1 MQIPST
7 SRANKQATSS
17 LLPKPMCLFPTM
29 GSLQE
34 VIDFGE
40 SKLPITNKNEMLSL
54 LMTMQNTILS
64 QINKR

>member
-1 MQIPST
+1 
-7 SRANKQATSS
+7 
-17 LLPKPMCLFPTM
+17 M